1 MGKSKFGFAD
11 IMNAKSRAAG
21 IGNVSEYTEIWL
33 SPYDVKPSESNFY
46 SQENIEEL
54 ADSFLTV
61 GQQQPTVLGRV
72 NGAFKIVSGHRRN
85 LANIMNI
92 ERGHEEYKKVR
103 YLYKDMTGAM
113 FELSLLIGNAYNRE
127 LTAWEKTQQAQRL
140 KEALLRAKDEDG
152 LEITGKLRDIIA
164 ELMNES
170 PTNIARMDS
179 INNNATPEIKEEF
192 AKGNIGVTTA
202 YEAAK
207 LPPEE
212 QKAIAEKAAA
222 GESIRAKEIAAKVA
236 EKKAG
241 DDYET
246 PHPESI
252 TSLCYS
258 CQRYKDCNVKTG
270 TCEKCDQYINKA
282 EAEKTDEQRYS
293 DEQDKIDRDTKKKLQ
308 EQADREKMEKLPSD
322 GKADHKTHEVKIA
335 VSYYGDIV
343 SGKKKFELRK
353 NDRGYK
359 VGDSLKML
367 EFKDGKHTGRTIDAD
382 IIYMLEDYTGLEE
395 GYCILGIDVTAHSGE
410 VSETDTGGADQLP
423 GQMSIED
430 YQIGQ
435 AAEPERGISNE
446 QAAAEKEE

>member
-1 MGKSKFGFAD
+1 M
-11 IMNAKSRAAG
+11 
-21 IGNVSEYTEIWL
+21 
-33 SPYDVKPSESNFY
+33 
-46 SQENIEEL
+46 
-54 ADSFLTV
+54 TV

-72 NGAFKIVSGHRRN
+72 NGEYKIVSGHRRN
-85 LANIMNI
+85 LANILNI
-92 ERGHEEYKKVR
+92 ERGHEEFKKVR
-103 YLYKDMTGAM
+103 YLYKDMSGAM
-113 FELSLLIGNAYNRE
+113 SELSLLIGNAYNRE

-152 LEITGKLRDIIA
+152 LEIAGKLRDVIA

-192 AKGNIGVTTA
+192 AKGTIGVTTA

-241 DDYET
+241 DSYET

-258 CQRYKDCNVKTG
+258 CKRYKDCNVKTG

-293 DEQDKIDRDTKKKLQ
+293 EEQDKIDRDTKKKLQ
-308 EQADREKMEKLPSD
+308 ERADREKMEKLPSD
-322 GKADHKTHEVKIA
+322 GKADHKTHDIKIA
-335 VSYYGDIV
+335 SSYYEDII

-367 EFKDGKHTGRTIDAD
+367 EFADGKHTGRTIDAD

-395 GYCILGIDVTAHSGE
+395 GYCILGIDVTAHSGQM
-410 VSETDTGGADQLP
+410 SETDTGG
-423 GQMSIED
+423 GQTNCRD
-430 YQIGQ
+430 
-435 AAEPERGISNE
+435 
-446 QAAAEKEE
+446 K